1 MKGFKKD
8 QGKQRWD
15 LLDIRPISEVVDV
28 LTFGANK
35 YSDDNWKQV
44 PNKRE
49 RYYSAC
55 MRHLSAWRMG
65 EPDDSE
71 TGKSH
76 LSHAICCL
84 IFIWCFDKGND
95 KT

>member
-15 LLDIRPISEVVDV
+15 LLDIHCISEVVDV
-28 LTFGANK
+28 ITFGANK

-44 PNKRE
+44 PRKTE

-55 MRHLSAWRMG
+55 MRHISAWRMG
-65 EPDDSE
+65 EKNDNE

-76 LSHAICCL
+76 LAHAICCL
-84 IFIWCFDKGND
+84 IFLWCFDKND
-95 KT
+95 